1 MIVLYPDRLVSITR
15 VTEGIS
21 CLRKAVLGEK
31 LKGLSLNEDVL
42 FGTILHEIF
51 EKALIHNNFSNIFLK
66 NTLTHLLLQRADE
79 LIAIDA
85 IEHRVYDNIGN
96 PSNANLLKVTRI
108 LHTEEGYW
116 SPMYGL
122 KGKID
127 ATVVF
132 ETLSGEQYLAPL
144 EFKTKNPSQSKSMIT
159 HRGQVILY
167 TMLMNSRY
175 GNVSK
180 GYLYYLSEKSLVEVT
195 CSSVRGTYFKDEFI
209 VYFKRIDHTT
219 TSNKNKLLFTAGDF
233 VVLST
238 MENQYGLATGYVKT
252 ISKFMVS
259 IRVKN
264 PFLKRGNALFRLDKC
279 ENNPQPYK
287 SRDNLMRLMKP
298 GVELYQNLRQL
309 VIDKRAPEFYDE
321 SEVPFKLSSK
331 FFIELNESQRNVI
344 RKVVYSKDYAL
355 VLGMPGGGKTTVI
368 AHIIKQLAFSGKSV
382 LVASYTHTAVDNI
395 LLKLIELGAS
405 TCFGI
410 NHPLLMMRTFD
421 YCIIDEA
428 SQITLPTILGPLLCS
443 RKFVL
448 VGDHNQLPPLVKCS
462 KAALMGLQETLFK
475 ILTQAHPRSMTE
487 LVYQYRMNSDI
498 SLISSH
504 LIYDYR
510 LKCATPSTAAK
521 HLVLKIPVSFAKS
534 IIALYLI
541 YSLLFVVEISDNL
554 ESFNACGILNVFESK
569 LASFL
574 ALALI
579 KCGVSAGNVGIITP
593 YHSQTLLIKE
603 NLIKSEFLSTLEV
616 FTIDKY
622 QGKDKLVI
630 ILSFV
635 RSNSLSLVGSLLED
649 SRRLNVAFTRAKEKV
664 AILKQCLRPSI
675 IL

>member
-1 MIVLYPDRLVSITR
+1 
-15 VTEGIS
+15 
-21 CLRKAVLGEK
+21 
-31 LKGLSLNEDVL
+31 
-42 FGTILHEIF
+42 
-51 EKALIHNNFSNIFLK
+51 
-66 NTLTHLLLQRADE
+66 
-79 LIAIDA
+79 
-85 IEHRVYDNIGN
+85 
-96 PSNANLLKVTRI
+96 
-108 LHTEEGYW
+108 
-116 SPMYGL
+116 
-122 KGKID
+122 
-127 ATVVF
+127 
-132 ETLSGEQYLAPL
+132 
-144 EFKTKNPSQSKSMIT
+144 
-159 HRGQVILY
+159 
-167 TMLMNSRY
+167 
-175 GNVSK
+175 
-180 GYLYYLSEKSLVEVT
+180 
-195 CSSVRGTYFKDEFI
+195 
-209 VYFKRIDHTT
+209 
-219 TSNKNKLLFTAGDF
+219 
-233 VVLST
+233 
-238 MENQYGLATGYVKT
+238 
-252 ISKFMVS
+252 
-259 IRVKN
+259 
-264 PFLKRGNALFRLDKC
+264 
-279 ENNPQPYK
+279 
-287 SRDNLMRLMKP
+287 MRLMKP

-395 LLKLIELGAS
+395 LLKLIELGVDFLRVGSTDNVHPSISKFTSQSLRESLCTRIEQLRVITRLKHLYKTKSVVAS

-521 HLVLKIPVSFAKS
+521 HLVLKIPVSFAKNEWITPILDS
-534 IIALYLI
+534 TRSVIFLNTDK
-541 YSLLFVVEISDNL
+541 ISDNL

-649 SRRLNVAFTRAKEKV
+649 SRRLNVAFTRAKEKFIMMGSKKTLQSSLLLSKFFDLAKNKNWIYDLPEDV
-664 AILKQCLRPSI
+664 ETEIR
-675 IL
+675 